1 MAMANAEQIYAVWLE
16 CGQNVAATVRALK
29 EKGFEAVTRQTLAK
43 WIEDNGWKDRAA
55 REAAAEKE
63 IQTLSRDDVSLVLLS
78 KQCVKYEAYFD
89 KLPADKVD
97 NQATYAY
104 TNILSQM
111 TVIRQRTTEYKVAVF
126 SDFLR
131 DFIDYAAIE
140 DQEAKAVLE
149 RHFEGF
155 VKATRAKYGV

>member
-1 MAMANAEQIYAVWLE
+1 MANGDIIYAVWLE

-78 KQCVKYEAYFD
+78 KQCVKYEKYFETLGETKID
-89 KLPADKVD
+89 T
-97 NQATYAY
+97 QATYAY
-104 TNILSQM
+104 TNLLTSM
-111 TVIRQRTTEYKVAVF
+111 NTIRQRTTEYKVTVF